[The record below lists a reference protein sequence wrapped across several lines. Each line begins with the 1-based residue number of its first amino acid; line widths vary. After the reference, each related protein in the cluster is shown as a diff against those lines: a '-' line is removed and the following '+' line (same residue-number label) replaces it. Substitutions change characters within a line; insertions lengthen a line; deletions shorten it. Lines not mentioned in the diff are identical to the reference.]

1 LREASSPDVE
11 SDSEPHA
18 PAVSGSRASDHDH
31 FRRDDLGCVV
41 AQNKRFDDMN
51 KRFDDF
57 KEFLGH
63 RLDAIEKRLD
73 AIEMRLV
80 SIGKELTE
88 HGERIT
94 RLEGALLH

>member
-41 AQNKRFDDMN
+41 AQN